1 MIIFS
6 INCLIYRMSKSDVFS
21 FLFCPKWYTKTQRL
35 FIYFYKWQRKATNL
49 YISLFSLEQWLKGE
63 IDWQNRHSLYY
74 SINQSIGT
82 ALMLR
87 QVEMEMFYTCD
98 VKPCVYSTHFE
109 FKNVLPFYICN
120 RYSMTQKNILT
131 LPATHTRSNTRLN
144 ISYSNGPTVILI
156 FYMEKRCNDCRN
168 YLILSRISFPPLTRH
183 VGDEKFKSHLK
194 EKLSKF
200 SGSTFWTVNIFSFL
214 CSKVKVNGICLGL
227 GQDKTFEG
235 VIFGFGKHRSTFFM
249 TNKRKK

>member
-1 MIIFS
+1 MAKPQICIYPYFFLNNDWREKLIGKIDTHYII
-6 INCLIYRMSKSDVFS
+6 L
-21 FLFCPKWYTKTQRL
+21 
-35 FIYFYKWQRKATNL
+35 
-49 YISLFSLEQWLKGE
+49 
-63 IDWQNRHSLYY
+63 

-200 SGSTFWTVNIFSFL
+200 SGSSFWTVNIFSFL